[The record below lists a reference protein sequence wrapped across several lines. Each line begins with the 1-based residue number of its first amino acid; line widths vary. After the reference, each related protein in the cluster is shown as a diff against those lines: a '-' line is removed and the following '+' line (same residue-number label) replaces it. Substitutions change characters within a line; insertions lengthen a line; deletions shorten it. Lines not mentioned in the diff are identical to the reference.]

1 MKKQVTFKN
10 NNLKMAGNLYLPD
23 GMDAK
28 LTEYFGNNIFKKDI
42 SFLMWLPMLG
52 LYCGKGVFKNERH
65 IFYNSFKKERQKF
78 YGSPS

>member
-1 MKKQVTFKN
+1 MVMKKQVTFKN

-42 SFLMWLPMLG
+42 SG
-52 LYCGKGVFKNERH
+52 LHPCG
-65 IFYNSFKKERQKF
+65 
-78 YGSPS
+78 